1 MTKNISFNIQF
12 NNVPNSMLIAMA
24 KMEIGDI
31 SEQIEIDFNR
41 EENISLFAEL
51 CSIYKVRTM
60 EERIKEMVHNELDS
74 LIKEKGPY

>member
-1 MTKNISFNIQF
+1 MKKNIAFNIKF

-31 SEQIEIDFNR
+31 TEQIEIDFNK

-51 CSIYKVRTM
+51 CSIFKVRTM
-60 EERIKEMVHNELDS
+60 EERIKELVHSELDR
-74 LIKEKGPY
+74 LITKQDIY